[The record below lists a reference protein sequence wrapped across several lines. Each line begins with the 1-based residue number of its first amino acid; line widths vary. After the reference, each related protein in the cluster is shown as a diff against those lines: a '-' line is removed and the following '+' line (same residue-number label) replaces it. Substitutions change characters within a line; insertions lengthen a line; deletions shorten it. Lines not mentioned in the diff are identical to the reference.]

1 MSKGKQRP
9 PQYNR
14 QTKGYQQNLQK
25 KMMKDQNVELP
36 KPIDME
42 KWTKIN
48 RILGIAWI
56 IVTVLLSFL
65 VNWKAGIASLVVG
78 LLYLGGFTLYINN
91 YLKKYIT
98 AYKKMGIPKDV
109 YLKQLRRS
117 GNDVKQIE
125 RMSRMWDR
133 AKVD

>member
-9 PQYNR
+9 PQFNR
-14 QTKGYQQNLQK
+14 PTKGYQQNLQK
-25 KMMKDQNVELP
+25 KMMKDQGIELP
-36 KPIDME
+36 EPIDME

-48 RILGIAWI
+48 RILGIVWI
-56 IVTVLLSFL
+56 IVTLLLIFL
-65 VNWKAGIASLVVG
+65 VDWKAGLASLIVG
-78 LLYLGGFTLYINN
+78 AIYIGCFMLYVNN
-91 YLKKYIT
+91 YIKKYIG
-98 AYKKMGIPKDV
+98 AYKKMGVPKDL

-133 AKVD
+133 VKVD